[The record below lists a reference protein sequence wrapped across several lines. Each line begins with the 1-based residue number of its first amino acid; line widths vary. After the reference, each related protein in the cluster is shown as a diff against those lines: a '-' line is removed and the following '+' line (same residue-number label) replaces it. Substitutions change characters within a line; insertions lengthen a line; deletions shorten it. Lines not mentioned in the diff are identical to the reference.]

1 MEGGVSF
8 PLSFFFMFSSKRPS
22 VSDRS
27 FTSPAV
33 EACILEVSSRIKDPE
48 IAWLFSN
55 CFPNTLDTTVR
66 AGKKDGKPDTFV
78 ITGDIPAMWL
88 RDSAAQVWPYLPLA
102 KEDPAL
108 KTLLEGV
115 LRRQVAC
122 VLIDPYA
129 NAFTLNSDDHTEWK
143 KDHTEMKPGVFER
156 KYELDSLGAV
166 LRLSTGYYDA
176 TGDKTPF
183 DAAWAR
189 AIDVIIE
196 TIAREQQIPG
206 EGEKPVYR
214 FQRTTPH
221 ATDTLPLGGRG
232 NPALTCGLSRCAFRP
247 SDDATTMPFLI
258 PANAMVVVG
267 LRKVARL
274 CADVLKQPERAK
286 KAQALSEKIDEA
298 IHKHGI
304 VAHPKLGQIF
314 AYEVDGYGS
323 FYFMDDANVPSLLS
337 LPYLGYCSL
346 DESTYRATRAGVL
359 STANP
364 YYSKGK
370 AAAGIG
376 GPHIGRGHIWPMS
389 IILQIMT
396 SNSEEEVVRCLD
408 MLKKT
413 HAGTGFMHESFWK
426 DDPSKF
432 TRSWF
437 AWVNTLFGEMI
448 LHLEHKWPGL
458 LKKG

>member
-1 MEGGVSF
+1 
-8 PLSFFFMFSSKRPS
+8 MFSSKRPPES
-22 VSDRS
+22 ARS

-33 EACILEVSSRIKDPE
+33 EACIRDVSSKIGDPE

-66 AGKKDGKPDTFV
+66 TGKKDGKPDTFV
-78 ITGDIPAMWL
+78 ITGDIAAMWL

-102 KEDPAL
+102 KDDPAL
-108 KTLLEGV
+108 KNLLEGV
-115 LRRQVAC
+115 IHRQVAC
-122 VLIDPYA
+122 ILIDPYA
-129 NAFTLNSDDHTEWK
+129 NAFVRNPGDYTEWT

-176 TGDKTPF
+176 TGDKAPF
-183 DAAWAR
+183 DEAWGH
-189 AIDVIIE
+189 AIDVIID
-196 TIAREQQIPG
+196 TITREQQIPA
-206 EGEKPVYR
+206 EWEKPVYR

-232 NPALTCGLSRCAFRP
+232 NPALTCGLSRSAFRP
-247 SDDATTMPFLI
+247 SDDATSMPFLI

-274 CADVLKQPERAK
+274 CGDVLNQQDRAK
-286 KAQALSEKIDEA
+286 KAHALSEKIDEA
-298 IHKHGI
+298 IHKYGI
-304 VAHPKLGQIF
+304 VAHPKLGQVF

-337 LPYLGYCSL
+337 LPYLGYCSI
-346 DESTYRATRAGVL
+346 DESTYRSTRAGVL
-359 STANP
+359 SFANP

-370 AAAGIG
+370 AASGIG

-389 IILQIMT
+389 IIMQIMT
-396 SNSEEEVVRCLD
+396 SNSEEEVVQCLD
-408 MLKKT
+408 MLKRS

-426 DDPSKF
+426 DDPTKF
-432 TRSWF
+432 SRSWF